1 MSENETTE
9 RHGKGTKVLF
19 IDNFDSFTFNLVDE
33 FEKRGCEVLVY
44 RNNTPMKK
52 IAEVVMDFR
61 PHLLV
66 ISPGPSTPKEA
77 GNTIPIIKEYAG
89 KLPIFGVCLGLQA
102 SVEALGGK
110 VERCFETVHGKPS
123 KISHDGKGIFKGLAN
138 PFQAG
143 RYHSLHGSRISKD
156 IEVTAKTESGVVMGI
171 KHKKHF
177 LVGVQF
183 HPESIM
189 TPEGGKIIENVI
201 GMAKNAKNTAAAKGA
216 KK

>member
-1 MSENETTE
+1 MI
-9 RHGKGTKVLF
+9 KVLF

-33 FEKRGCEVLVY
+33 FEKRGCEVVVY
-44 RNNTPMKK
+44 RNNSPMKK
-52 IAEVVMDFR
+52 IEDVVKKFK
-61 PHLLV
+61 PGLIV

-110 VERCFETVHGKPS
+110 VEKCFETVHGKPS
-123 KISHDGKGIFKGLAN
+123 KIHHDGKGIFKGLAN

-143 RYHSLHGSRISKD
+143 RYHSLIGVEIPYCL
-156 IEVTAKTESGVVMGI
+156 EVSARTTGKRLVMAVR
-171 KHKKHF
+171 HKEF
-177 LVGVQF
+177 PIFGVQF
-183 HPESIM
+183 HPESIL
-189 TPEGGKIIENVI
+189 TPTGGSIIENVI
-201 GMAKNAKNTAAAKGA
+201 EMC